1 VISQDP
7 LPGTNVDKNSLVDIV
22 VSNGLPTVGLPS
34 VLGYNF
40 VSAERTLQEW
50 PNAKFLVDI
59 KRTFN
64 EGPKDS
70 VIDQQP
76 KPGSSVREGTKITL
90 TVSDGPAPTFV
101 PNFVGMT
108 TAAAQAAALKAGI
121 KLDTS
126 QTISGMPANTIASQ
140 DATPG
145 SKIDANIIVHVIV
158 NSGGGILTP
167 ATTGAATT
175 PVPALVGQDYA
186 SAAAALTSAGFVPR
200 VVYAQQSTNNGSV
213 VLQDPAA
220 NAAAVPGSTV
230 TVTVSVS
237 GEVPD
242 TVGMT
247 ADAATRRLAAYGY
260 AVSKIEYT
268 TAVGAGGKVVG
279 TVPEAGTDLAPGSSV
294 TLTVNGSGH

>member
-1 VISQDP
+1 
-7 LPGTNVDKNSLVDIV
+7 
-22 VSNGLPTVGLPS
+22 
-34 VLGYNF
+34 LGYNF

-50 PNAKFLVDI
+50 PNAKFLVDL
-59 KRTFN
+59 KRRFDDR
-64 EGPKDS
+64 PKDD

-108 TAAAQAAALKAGI
+108 TAAAQAAADKAGI

-145 SKIDANIIVHVIV
+145 SKIDANVIVHVIV
-158 NSGGGILTP
+158 NGGGGAITP
-167 ATTGAATT
+167 VSNGAATAT
-175 PVPALVGQDYA
+175 VPAVAGEDYA
-186 SAAAALTSAGFVPR
+186 SAAAALTSAGFVPH
-200 VVYAQQSTNNGSV
+200 VVYAQQSTNNGTV
-213 VLQDPAA
+213 VLQDPSA
-220 NAAAVPGSTV
+220 NTAAAPGATV

-242 TVGMT
+242 TVGMS
-247 ADAATRRLAAYGY
+247 ADAATRKLAAYGY
-260 AVSKIEYT
+260 NVSKIEYT

-294 TLTVNGSGH
+294 TLTVNGTGH